1 MRCPSCDARNPDE
14 ADWCTQCFARLRPE
28 PEPDHTRLPVDDVVP
43 EPDASPVAVPATGVE
58 ADDAG
63 ELLQSGGGRFR
74 RHEGE
79 IEWRC
84 EVCQSWNLVGLARC
98 TVCGAG
104 MDGPSELAP
113 VQQRASSSVVLLLSA
128 LLPGAGHAALGQ
140 MATAWARGL
149 TYLLWVVGGTALLV
163 TALGSG
169 ESALPGMIPLL
180 GAMVLWAVTL
190 LDVQSLLAYRTRQI
204 LDARVFLWLVVGVV
218 GLLMLTFMA
227 TFSRVGS
234 GSG

>member
-1 MRCPSCDARNPDE
+1 
-14 ADWCTQCFARLRPE
+14 
-28 PEPDHTRLPVDDVVP
+28 
-43 EPDASPVAVPATGVE
+43 
-58 ADDAG
+58 
-63 ELLQSGGGRFR
+63 
-74 RHEGE
+74 
-79 IEWRC
+79 
-84 EVCQSWNLVGLARC
+84 
-98 TVCGAG
+98 
-104 MDGPSELAP
+104 MDGPSEPAP
-113 VQQRASSSVVLLLSA
+113 IQQRANPAVVLLLSA
-128 LLPGAGHAALGQ
+128 LLPGAGHAALGL

-169 ESALPGMIPLL
+169 ESALPGIIPLL
-180 GAMVLWAVTL
+180 GALVLWVVSL
-190 LDVQSLLAYRTRQI
+190 LDVQSLLANRTRQI